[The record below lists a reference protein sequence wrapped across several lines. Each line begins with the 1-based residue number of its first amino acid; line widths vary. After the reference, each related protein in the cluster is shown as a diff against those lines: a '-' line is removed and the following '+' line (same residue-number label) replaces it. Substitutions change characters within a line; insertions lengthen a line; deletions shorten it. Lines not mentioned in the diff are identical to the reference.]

1 MNKPTL
7 KSLLKTLLY
16 GLGVFGVYIVI
27 IVLLRLFSG
36 RVPDEAVIFNFFT
49 KNDLLIGLLLACIL
63 TFTHQRNKKI

>member
-27 IVLLRLFSG
+27 YCFTPLFSG